1 MSKIDG
7 KTAKRYARAF
17 FESLEPTKLEDTQS
31 ALTELVEAWQE
42 SQSLRDA
49 LLSPAV
55 TQQEKLNVISDI
67 CENLRP
73 ADAHFKNFASLLLE
87 NHRLS
92 GVAMI
97 YDEFTALVDELRNR
111 LAMEISSAYPVPQE
125 EQDAIQ
131 KEVQDKY
138 GSLASIEWAVTPE
151 LIGGLRVKV
160 GDRVLDS
167 SIQGGLHR
175 AKAHLLA

>member
-17 FESLEPTKLEDTQS
+17 FEAVDPAKLEDVQNS
-31 ALTELVEAWQE
+31 LGELVQAWE
-42 SQSLRDA
+42 DNQSLQDA

-55 TQQEKLNVISDI
+55 TQAEKLAVISDI
-67 CENLRP
+67 CETIRP
-73 ADAHFKNFASLLLE
+73 SDVHFKNFASLLLE
-87 NHRLS
+87 NHRLP
-92 GVAMI
+92 GIAMI
-97 YDEFTALVDELRNR
+97 YDEFVALVDDLRNR
-111 LAMEISSAYPVPQE
+111 LAMKISSAYPIAQDEQE
-125 EQDAIQ
+125 AIQ
-131 KEVQDKY
+131 KDVQSKF
-138 GSLASIEWAVTPE
+138 GSLASIEWVVSPE
-151 LIGGLRVKV
+151 LIGGLKVKV